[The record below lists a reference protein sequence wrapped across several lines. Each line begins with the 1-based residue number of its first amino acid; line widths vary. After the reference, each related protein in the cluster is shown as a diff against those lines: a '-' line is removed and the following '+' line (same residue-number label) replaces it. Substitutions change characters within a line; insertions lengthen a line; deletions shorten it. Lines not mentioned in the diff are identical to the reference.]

1 MNRFL
6 AVCLAVLLLCAPGA
20 IAQEKKK
27 GGGATRSVSGQVT
40 SAENAGVSG
49 AVVYL
54 KNVKTMAVRSF
65 ITKADGTYYFH
76 ELSPDLDYE
85 LRAES
90 KGLASPV
97 KTLSAFDTR
106 KEAVI
111 NLKLA
116 TK

>member
-1 MNRFL
+1 M
-6 AVCLAVLLLCAPGA
+6 
-20 IAQEKKK
+20 AQEKKK
-27 GGGATRSVSGQVT
+27 GGDATRSVSGQVV
-40 SAENAGVSG
+40 SAEGTGVGG

-54 KNVKTMAVRSF
+54 KNVKTVAVRSF

-90 KGLASPV
+90 KGASSPV

-106 KEAVI
+106 KQAVI

-116 TK
+116 AK